1 MTSGTWTDER
11 FECPKCGMW
20 YVATREHDPEPKP
33 GSFKCTD
40 RKTEIKSWSGIT
52 RYFGWKQLI
61 MMSPAWGKTVTDRH
75 PKRPRDDLF

>member
-1 MTSGTWTDER
+1 M
-11 FECPKCGMW
+11 PKCGMW

-40 RKTEIKSWSGIT
+40 CKTEIKNWSGIT

-61 MMSPAWGKTVTDRH
+61 MKSPAWGKTVTDRH
-75 PKRPRDDLF
+75 PKRPMDDLF